1 MNTEGIK
8 RKVSAILNARVA
20 GYSLLNTIMDRIRLG
35 FSHHR
40 MPPLTVEEINPDN
53 ECLRLNN
60 ILDQIRLGFSHHQMP
75 PLTVE
80 EMNLGNEHLYHHF
93 STEENWRGVITQDRT
108 HAEICEFLPERLQL
122 ELTKA
127 CNFQCPHCGTHG
139 TNELHRKFNRIPPM
153 TEGMIDMVAEQTFP
167 FVRRVALVGE
177 GEPFFA
183 PKHLLCRLIDHMEK
197 TSTALQAST
206 NGAALSDDLI
216 DLILPVLNNM
226 SFSLD
231 AATEDTFLKVRGS
244 SRFEEVIQT
253 TKRLIQRRDEVPAH
267 HRFKVNLVFTLMKS
281 NASELLDFLWMAANL
296 KADFVTVRLLLV
308 HFPEF
313 RDEQLFDQ
321 PDKVNPILEQ
331 AAAEADTLGLSVFLP
346 NPIQSE
352 LPDAA
357 HEQKK
362 EDHLVPDRI
371 PCSFL
376 WRALHVCTNGDVYPC
391 SGLSAPKLGNLNE
404 ESLMDLWNGPLIRA
418 MRRQLETNHPHPA
431 CEHCWLREIS
441 FYNAPNIG
449 EDYSSRE
456 PKQPKSRHYDEQAF
470 ISKGI

>member
-1 MNTEGIK
+1 
-8 RKVSAILNARVA
+8 
-20 GYSLLNTIMDRIRLG
+20 MDRIRLG
-35 FSHHR
+35 Y
-40 MPPLTVEEINPDN
+40 
-53 ECLRLNN
+53 
-60 ILDQIRLGFSHHQMP
+60 GHHQTS

-80 EMNLGNEHLYHHF
+80 EMKPDNESLYLNSILDRIRLGYGHHQMSPLTIEKMKPDNERLRHHF
-93 STEENWRGVITQDRT
+93 STEENWRGVIAQDRT
-108 HAEICEFLPERLQL
+108 HAEVCEAMPERLQI

-139 TNELHRKFNRIPPM
+139 TNELHKRFNRIPPM
-153 TEGMIDMVAEQTFP
+153 TEEMLDTVAEQAFP

-231 AATEDTFLKVRGS
+231 AATADTFLKVRGS
-244 SRFEEVIQT
+244 SRFEEVLQT

-281 NASELLDFLWMAANL
+281 NASELLDFLRMAAHL
-296 KADFVTVRLLLV
+296 KANSVTVRLLLV

-321 PDKVNPILEQ
+321 PDRVNPILEK
-331 AAAEADTLGLSVFLP
+331 AASEADSLGLSIFLP
-346 NPIQSE
+346 NPIQSV

-357 HEQKK
+357 HEQKE
-362 EDHLVPDRI
+362 EDHFVPDRI
-371 PCSFL
+371 SCCFL

-404 ESLMDLWNGPLIRA
+404 ESLVDLWNGPLIRA
-418 MRRQLETNHPHPA
+418 MRSQLETNHPYPV

-441 FYNAPNIG
+441 FYDAPNIG
-449 EDYSSRE
+449 EDYSSPK
-456 PKQPKSRHYDEQAF
+456 PKQSKSRQYDEQAF